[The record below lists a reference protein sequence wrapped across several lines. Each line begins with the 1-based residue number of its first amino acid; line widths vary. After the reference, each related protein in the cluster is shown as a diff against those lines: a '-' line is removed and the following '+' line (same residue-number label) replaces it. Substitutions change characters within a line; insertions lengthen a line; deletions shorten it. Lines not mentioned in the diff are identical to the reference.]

1 MHLSVGFGA
10 GAGFGPP
17 FALLGTPF
25 ASCGPLTCPLPDGGA
40 APLPFV
46 AAVDCCAS
54 VDVTVVLD
62 TACLEPLD
70 LLPLEDPGNSN
81 FY

>member
-1 MHLSVGFGA
+1 
-10 GAGFGPP
+10 
-17 FALLGTPF
+17 
-25 ASCGPLTCPLPDGGA
+25 LPDGA
-40 APLPFV
+40 VFPFPFI

-70 LLPLEDPGNSN
+70 LLPLEDPGKLFKNRKISYK
-81 FY
+81 FHG